1 MKSLFTILLFM
12 IALSSS
18 VYSQDDENSGS
29 VNQQPQAEEPPPQQE
44 KQQEVQ
50 QEQQNDVQQE
60 QQQNV
65 QQEQQPNVQQEQQ
78 PNVQQEQ
85 QPNVQ
90 QEQHPNVQQEQ
101 HPQEN
106 PELMPNQ
113 NSGTEQPNGQ
123 QPDKT
128 QEQES
133 SDQSNINPEQQ
144 KGENFDNPENP
155 VDHVQEGSDYEMQD
169 VTTWKT
175 EQIEEVIP
183 PEELLELSTPD
194 AEDLSEA
201 IDDLSQKQLQILEEL
216 PVEKLA
222 EVLKISEKEAEVLQ
236 QEISS
241 NTNNEKQT
249 YQFTEEISNEK
260 VREITVLKDDAMTDA
275 ISELPVEQIEE
286 LVQLPP
292 DKLSKILKISE
303 PQAAV
308 ISEKIRSG
316 IVIPYDSTPV
326 EVPEVMSALP
336 GGKETAGIINYVL
349 TAGLDMTP
357 LQRKKTQKVVIIVIL
372 CTLLPYLLKKK
383 KT

>member
-1 MKSLFTILLFM
+1 M

-44 KQQEVQ
+44 KQQEQ
-50 QEQQNDVQQE
+50 QHDVQQE
-60 QQQNV
+60 QQHEV
-65 QQEQQPNVQQEQQ
+65 QQEQQHEVQQNQHPQENQELMPNQNTGTEQ
-78 PNVQQEQ
+78 PNG
-85 QPNVQ
+85 Q
-90 QEQHPNVQQEQ
+90 QEQHS
-101 HPQEN
+101 QEN

-123 QPDKT
+123 QPEQT

-183 PEELLELSTPD
+183 PDELQELSTPD

-241 NTNNEKQT
+241 NTDNEKQT

-260 VREITVLKDDAMTDA
+260 VREITVLKDDAMTEA

-303 PQAAV
+303 PQAAA

-326 EVPEVMSALP
+326 VLPEVMSALP
-336 GGKETAGIINYVL
+336 GGKEAEGVLNYIF

-357 LQRKKTQKVVIIVIL
+357 LQRKKTQKVVIIVII

-383 KT
+383 KLN